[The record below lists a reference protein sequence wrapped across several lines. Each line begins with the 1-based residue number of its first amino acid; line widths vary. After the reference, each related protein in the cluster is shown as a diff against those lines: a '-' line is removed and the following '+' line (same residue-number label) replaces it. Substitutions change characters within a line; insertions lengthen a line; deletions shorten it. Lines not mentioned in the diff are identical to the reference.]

1 MELNK
6 YKNSCVIVLGD
17 MGRSPRMCNHVN
29 MLSKNKQN
37 QVTFIGYNEKQVHK
51 DILKP
56 NVKQES
62 LNLLLLKIIK
72 LLPTILYYF
81 LKITIENL

>member
-29 MLSKNKQN
+29 MLSKDKQN
-37 QVTFIGYNEKQVHK
+37 
-51 DILKP
+51 
-56 NVKQES
+56 
-62 LNLLLLKIIK
+62 
-72 LLPTILYYF
+72 
-81 LKITIENL
+81 